1 MNKRYIIMPISLLV
15 LVVFSISLL
24 DNSLIPYKEAR
35 ADAFAHAEAYTPLKE
50 RNNYYHYNGRQGTYL
65 TVTGYDEKGNF
76 MVAIIEQSTGHID
89 LYGADQI
96 VSEETAAQLFKQE
109 MPENEINEIRIG
121 KESDQ
126 SIWEIS
132 YKTPGNRMGYYY
144 LSLEN
149 GTWLK
154 TIDNL

>member
-1 MNKRYIIMPISLLV
+1 MPVSLLV
-15 LVVFSISLL
+15 LAVFSLFL
-24 DNSLIPYKEAR
+24 VNNSLTPYQEAR
-35 ADAFAHAEAYTPLKE
+35 ADAFAHAEAYTPLTE
-50 RNNYYHYNGRQGTYL
+50 RNNYYHYNGNQGTYL
-65 TVTGYDEKGNF
+65 TVTGYDEKGKF
-76 MVAIIEQSTGHID
+76 VVAIIEQSTGHID
-89 LYGADQI
+89 FYGADQVI
-96 VSEETAAQLFKQE
+96 SEEMAAQLFQQE
-109 MPENEINEIRIG
+109 MPENEIKEIRIG

-132 YKTPGNRMGYYY
+132 YKTPGDRMGYYY